1 MKKIAGIF
9 ASLVFSFS
17 AFAIDPSTQPELIL
31 DTVVFQVAAKQWVG
45 TQTALL
51 TVSINATLTNADL
64 IKARKDIIDKLVKIA
79 PGEWHLT
86 QFDRS
91 QDNSGL
97 EKLYVQAEARIPQS
111 NLTSVYQNAKSV
123 SLPGATYNIASM
135 EFKPSLEEIQQ
146 VRSQLRER
154 LYQQARDELQH
165 LNKVYAGQNYSL
177 NNLVFD
183 EGMNVTASPK
193 IATMNAIAMPESV
206 ANVTISNELMMTA
219 TVKLASNRNT
229 GKS

>member
-9 ASLVFSFS
+9 AALVFSFAAS
-17 AFAIDPSTQPELIL
+17 AMEASTQPELIL

-64 IKARKDIIDKLVKIA
+64 IKARKDIMDKLVKIA

-111 NLTSVYQNAKSV
+111 SLTSVYQNAKSV
-123 SLPGATYNIASM
+123 SLPGASYNIASWSS
-135 EFKPSLEEIQQ
+135 SL
-146 VRSQLRER
+146 V
-154 LYQQARDELQH
+154 
-165 LNKVYAGQNYSL
+165 
-177 NNLVFD
+177 
-183 EGMNVTASPK
+183 
-193 IATMNAIAMPESV
+193 
-206 ANVTISNELMMTA
+206 
-219 TVKLASNRNT
+219 
-229 GKS
+229 

>member
-1 MKKIAGIF
+1 M
-9 ASLVFSFS
+9 
-17 AFAIDPSTQPELIL
+17 
-31 DTVVFQVAAKQWVG
+31 
-45 TQTALL
+45 
-51 TVSINATLTNADL
+51 
-64 IKARKDIIDKLVKIA
+64 DKLVKIA

-111 NLTSVYQNAKSV
+111 SLTSVYQNAKSV
-123 SLPGATYNIASM
+123 SLPGASYNIASM

-146 VRSQLRER
+146 VRAQLRER
-154 LYQQARDELQH
+154 LYQQARDELQR

-193 IATMNAIAMPESV
+193 IATMNAIAMPAS
-206 ANVTISNELMMTA
+206 ATNVTVSNELMMTA
-219 TVKLASNRNT
+219 IVQVASNRTT